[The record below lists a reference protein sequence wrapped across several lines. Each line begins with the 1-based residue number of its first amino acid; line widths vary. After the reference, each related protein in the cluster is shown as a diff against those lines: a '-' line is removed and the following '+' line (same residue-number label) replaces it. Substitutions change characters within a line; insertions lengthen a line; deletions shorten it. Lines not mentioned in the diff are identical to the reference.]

1 MAVVNEHGAS
11 ATTLQ
16 EYLERLR
23 AAYREIDPDWNLEPE
38 SPDGLALAIW
48 AELLANLDEAV
59 LHAYQSVDPLTAIG
73 QQLDRIAQ
81 FAGLTRQAATPST
94 ATVTF
99 TGTNGTLIPAG
110 TQIRNS
116 QTDTLWTT
124 DGDVTI
130 SDGTATVGVTCT
142 TPGPE
147 PAAVGT
153 LSIIATP
160 VGGVQ
165 SVTNT
170 AAASLGRSEEG
181 DDAFR
186 VRRYES
192 VALPGSNQV
201 DSLYAAIGNV
211 DGVKQ
216 VRIYENEED
225 APDANGVAGHSLAIF
240 VDGGDDAD
248 VLKAIASRKNPGTGL
263 NRYATFPNKVNDD
276 TTTPAGQPVNITFFR
291 PELITVYCH
300 IKIANESLSEQD
312 KQRIRQAV
320 IDYSLSGFTAPV
332 EGFNRRGIRIG
343 EAVAAGRFYTPVNR
357 IVGESGYV
365 EEILLGLSE
374 HDISATTLPMAFN
387 QLGVLSADTIIV
399 EYI

>member
-1 MAVVNEHGAS
+1 GRQRWHALVSKHPRQGAAGHRRDRPQAAHRQRAGGSGAHRVPARLGSHAAAAGCAGECARRQQRGGAGRARRGDHLMAVVNEHGAT
-11 ATTLQ
+11 ATTLN
-16 EYLERLR
+16 EYLEQIRQAHL
-23 AAYREIDPDWNLEPE
+23 AIDPDWNIEPE
-38 SPDGLALAIW
+38 SPDGLRIAIE

-73 QQLDRIAQ
+73 QQLNRIAQ

-201 DSLYAAIGNV
+201 DNLYAAIGNV

-240 VDGGDDAD
+240 
-248 VLKAIASRKNPGTGL
+248 
-263 NRYATFPNKVNDD
+263 
-276 TTTPAGQPVNITFFR
+276 
-291 PELITVYCH
+291 
-300 IKIANESLSEQD
+300 
-312 KQRIRQAV
+312 
-320 IDYSLSGFTAPV
+320 
-332 EGFNRRGIRIG
+332 
-343 EAVAAGRFYTPVNR
+343 
-357 IVGESGYV
+357 
-365 EEILLGLSE
+365 
-374 HDISATTLPMAFN
+374 
-387 QLGVLSADTIIV
+387 
-399 EYI
+399 